1 MTATLECSDCGHD
14 FEIEE
19 ASQQELD
26 ERVKNLNEEEE
37 ERICDCCEQGIHF
50 PSHDEIDSEL
60 QNANWADHT
69 GFYISVECSKCGEE
83 CNVEFEM
90 RTDCDVEVVH

>member
-26 ERVKNLNEEEE
+26 ERVKNLNEE
-37 ERICDCCEQGIHF
+37 G
-50 PSHDEIDSEL
+50 
-60 QNANWADHT
+60 
-69 GFYISVECSKCGEE
+69 
-83 CNVEFEM
+83 
-90 RTDCDVEVVH
+90 RTNM